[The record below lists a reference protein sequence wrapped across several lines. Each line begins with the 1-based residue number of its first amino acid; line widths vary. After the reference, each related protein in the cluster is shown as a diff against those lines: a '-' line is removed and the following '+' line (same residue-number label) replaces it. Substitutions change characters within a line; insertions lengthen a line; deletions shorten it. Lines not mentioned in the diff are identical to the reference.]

1 MKVYGKLSFSYS
13 LFLLCVFVFPGSGH
27 SVDLH
32 GFQPV
37 VLNPQVESNE
47 SIPEN
52 YQIQNDAFIDGPVTI
67 DFSWIDYLQQQAP
80 HLLEYAEIFS
90 HWGGSASINPKLL
103 IAIMELNS
111 EMITLENAEAMAN
124 PFATHFIAE
133 NFNAQISQTLLTLS
147 FHFYQALEDLPASDS
162 TKKHVYTAAT
172 QAVLLL
178 KPRSLSQKMSHSQW
192 LQNLILTY
200 EQLFPGESDFLTFKA
215 QWAMN
220 KPNSALPAKDLLQWP
235 WRQGYSWQPNGAH
248 GNSGSGFPLS
258 SIDLSYD
265 WPYWGGRTYK
275 VTAAHDGVVKLYS
288 RCNVRITHKS
298 GWQTNYYHM
307 EGLKVTSGMD
317 VNFNEVIGT
326 YADDRNTAL
335 CQGGSSTGPHMHFSL
350 LKNGYYKSLNDVNL
364 GPHKIHVG
372 NYSYDSNCSRFWIYD
387 TVKKTKSCAYKS
399 LENFGRLD
407 GGYPIPP
414 FGF

>member
-1 MKVYGKLSFSYS
+1 MNRLWKKTLSRWLLFLYVYSFSVLAY
-13 LFLLCVFVFPGSGH
+13 

-47 SIPEN
+47 SIPED

-67 DFSWIDYLQQQAP
+67 DFSWSHYLQQQSP

-103 IAIMELNS
+103 ITIMELNS
-111 EMITLENAEAMAN
+111 QIITLENSQVLVN

-147 FHFYQALEDLPASDS
+147 FHFYKALENPSDS
-162 TKKHVYTAAT
+162 DSGKKSSYTAAT
-172 QAVLLL
+172 QAILLL
-178 KPRSLSQKMSHSQW
+178 KPRSLSQKVTHSEW

-200 EQLFPGESDFLTFKA
+200 EQLFPGESDFLTLKA
-215 QWAMN
+215 RWARH
-220 KPNSALPAKDLLQWP
+220 KPLSGLPAKNLLQWP
-235 WRQGYSWQPNGAH
+235 WRQGYSWQPNGTH
-248 GNSGSGFPLS
+248 SHSGSGFPLS
-258 SIDLSYD
+258 SIDISYD
-265 WPYWGGRTYK
+265 WPYWGGRTYS
-275 VTAAHDGVVKLYS
+275 VTAAHDGVIKVYS
-288 RCNVRITHKS
+288 RCNVRITHPS

-307 EGLKVTSGMD
+307 KGLTVTSGQE
-317 VNFNEVIGT
+317 VRFNQKIGT

-335 CQGGSSTGPHMHFSL
+335 CQGGSSTGPHVHFSL
-350 LKNGYYKSLNDVNL
+350 LQNGYYKSLNDVNF

-372 NYSYDSNCSRFWIYD
+372 NYSYDSNCNRFWIYD
-387 TVKKTKSCAYKS
+387 IHKKTKSCAYES

-407 GGYPIPP
+407 EGYPIPP